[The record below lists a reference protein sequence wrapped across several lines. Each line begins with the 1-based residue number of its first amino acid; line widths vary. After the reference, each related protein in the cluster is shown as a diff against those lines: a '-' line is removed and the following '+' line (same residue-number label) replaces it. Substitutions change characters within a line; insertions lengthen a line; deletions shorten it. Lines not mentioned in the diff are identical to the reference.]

1 MNIFNKLYSFTTENI
16 SGYIDKFDLND
27 KTLLTVGSSS
37 DQVINASLK
46 DIKNATIL
54 DISPNTKNYYYL
66 KLACLMNLDMNEF
79 LTFLCPTHY
88 KEYYRINHD
97 LFDINVYNKIKDTLK
112 ELDTSSYDFWDNIF
126 NTYNSKEILSN
137 YFLNDIV
144 SADIIRKSNPY
155 LSNNILYDEA
165 KIKMKSININFII
178 GNIKDVKLTKKY
190 DNIWLSNV
198 CDYLSLDDFTNRV
211 IYLSKKLNIDGNLL
225 VAYLYKISYQN
236 HRLKTCKDYFNVED
250 LKKQLS
256 NHDIKVRAATFD
268 GVTINNKDAVLIYK
282 KH

>member
-126 NTYNSKEILSN
+126 NTYNYKEILSN

-144 SADIIRKSNPY
+144 SADIIKKSNPY

-198 CDYLSLDDFTNRV
+198 CDYLSLDDFTNKV
-211 IYLSKKLNIDGNLL
+211 IYLSKKLNIDGNML

-250 LKKQLS
+250 LKKKLKD
-256 NHDIKVRAATFD
+256 HGVKVRATTFE
-268 GVTINNKDAVLIYK
+268 GVTENKKDAVLIYK
-282 KH
+282 RK